1 MERKTKEEGSQK
13 KKEKQADDDVEFVCT
28 LETGEQHVTEPE
40 EGEQHVTEPETE
52 RADSEPEG
60 EIGQSTVPEPEDSN
74 SRKRK
79 RAPTM
84 MKDIAKDPNSRVHVD
99 FTFMGEPY

>member
-1 MERKTKEEGSQK
+1 MI
-13 KKEKQADDDVEFVCT
+13 
-28 LETGEQHVTEPE
+28 
-40 EGEQHVTEPETE
+40 EPETE

-60 EIGQSTVPEPEDSN
+60 EIGQSTVPEPKDSN
-74 SRKRK
+74 SRKKK
-79 RAPTM
+79 RGPTM